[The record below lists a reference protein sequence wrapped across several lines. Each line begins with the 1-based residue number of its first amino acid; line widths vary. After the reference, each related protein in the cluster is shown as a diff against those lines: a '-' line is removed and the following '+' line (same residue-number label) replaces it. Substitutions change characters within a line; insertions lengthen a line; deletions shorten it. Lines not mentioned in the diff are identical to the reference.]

1 MKICSTSQ
9 NDPGWLQEEFLAIQL
24 FVQPLLVAL
33 TERKNVGGQSGL
45 EAQLCLNR
53 IKLSEWL
60 LLVCSPEP
68 TFVCAFSC
76 LSKHTDK
83 CFNCWWKAH
92 TPKKYVLRS
101 THPKKQVLNGKGRK
115 IGNGY
120 AVFAHAAGSWE
131 DVTHV
136 PAAHISYLFWSRRE
150 VQPKLP
156 WQHLHCSKPLSFA
169 LVQVC
174 SHLLSNSSM
183 STLFSH
189 THSSPSTIRLAATGV
204 LMLDVHLIPISTNTI
219 N

>member
-1 MKICSTSQ
+1 M
-9 NDPGWLQEEFLAIQL
+9 
-24 FVQPLLVAL
+24 
-33 TERKNVGGQSGL
+33 
-45 EAQLCLNR
+45 
-53 IKLSEWL
+53 
-60 LLVCSPEP
+60 
-68 TFVCAFSC
+68 
-76 LSKHTDK
+76 
-83 CFNCWWKAH
+83 
-92 TPKKYVLRS
+92 
-101 THPKKQVLNGKGRK
+101 LNGKGRK

-120 AVFAHAAGSWE
+120 TVFAHAAGSWE

-189 THSSPSTIRLAATGV
+189 THSSPSTISLAATGV

-219 N
+219 IRLTACSSTTGMNSPSCTFKEKQHMGEQEAPN